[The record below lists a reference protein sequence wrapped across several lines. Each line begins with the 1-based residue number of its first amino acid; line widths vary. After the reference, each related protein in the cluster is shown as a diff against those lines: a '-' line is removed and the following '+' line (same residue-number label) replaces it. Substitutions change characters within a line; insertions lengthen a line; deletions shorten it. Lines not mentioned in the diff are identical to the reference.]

1 MTVPPG
7 RLCLQEAIDNLE
19 TFLMYMTGEGA
30 IGISWAEAKDVANPP
45 TMCRTAS
52 ITEN

>member
-7 RLCLQEAIDNLE
+7 RLCLQEAFDNLE